1 MNMNLPNKLTMAR
14 IVMIPLFVIAL
25 LFDNTPG
32 RIIACVLF
40 CVASFTDFLD
50 GYLARKHNLVTNF
63 GKLMDP
69 LADKLLVAS
78 AMIVMVQTGDL
89 AAWIVILIIA
99 REFAI
104 TALRSLAASEGIVV
118 AASNLGKIKTNFQMF
133 GLILL
138 ILKPFVI
145 GLIGINLG
153 LWLMYIALFFT
164 LYSGYDYFAK
174 LKNQIKWS

>member
-1 MNMNLPNKLTMAR
+1 MSMNLPNKLTIAR

-25 LFDNTPG
+25 LINNNPA
-32 RIIACVLF
+32 RIIACIIF
-40 CVASFTDFLD
+40 CIASFTDFLD
-50 GYLARKHNLVTNF
+50 GYIARKYNLVSNF

-89 AAWIVILIIA
+89 AAWIVILILA

-104 TALRSLAASEGIVV
+104 TALRSLAASEGSVV

-145 GLIGINLG
+145 GIIHINLG
-153 LWLMYIALFFT
+153 LWLMYVALFFT
-164 LYSGYDYFAK
+164 LYSGYDYFVK
-174 LKNQIKWS
+174 LKDQIKWS